1 MISLGINTMVWTG
14 NFSVR
19 NLALLDTIR
28 AAGFDV
34 AELAVF
40 DFPAL
45 DCKAVRSALQA
56 NALAC
61 TATSALPEDLSLLDA
76 GAEVRRRTVEWLRRA
91 VETVAQVGASVLA
104 GPFYAPVGFLP
115 GRRRTTDEWNYAV
128 EGLRQ
133 VGEAIAG
140 SGVRLA
146 IEPLNRFE
154 TYFLN
159 TAADALRLCREVDHP
174 AVGILFD
181 TFHANVEEKDI
192 PVALQLLGAALY
204 HVHLSENDR
213 GIPGTGHVP
222 FAQVFDALKQMNY
235 AGAAVVESFATT
247 IPEIAR
253 AAAIWRDLYPSSD
266 SFAADSAAFLRGL
279 RDASPA
285 A

>member
-1 MISLGINTMVWTG
+1 MIPLGINTMVWTG
-14 NFSVR
+14 SFSAS
-19 NLALLDTIR
+19 NLTLLDTIR
-28 AAGFDV
+28 AAGFEV
-34 AELAVF
+34 AELGIF

-45 DCKAVRSALQA
+45 DCRAVRSALEQ
-56 NALAC
+56 NGLAC
-61 TATSALPEDLSLLDA
+61 TATSALPEDLSLLDSDPA
-76 GAEVRRRTVEWLRRA
+76 VCRRTVEWLRRA

-115 GRRRTTDEWNYAV
+115 GRRRTDGEWNLAV

-140 SGVRLA
+140 TGVRLA

-159 TAADALRLCREVDHP
+159 TAADAQRLYREIGHP
-174 AVGILFD
+174 SIGVLFD

-192 PVALQLLGAALY
+192 PAALQSLGPALY

-213 GIPGTGHVP
+213 GVPGTGHVP
-222 FAQVFDALKQMNY
+222 FRAVFDSLQSMHY

-266 SFAADSAAFLRGL
+266 RLAIDSMAFLRKF
-279 RDASPA
+279 RTSSASA
-285 A
+285 

>member
-14 NFSVR
+14 SFSASNFG
-19 NLALLDTIR
+19 LLDMIR
-28 AAGFDV
+28 AAGFEV
-34 AELAVF
+34 AELGVF
-40 DFPAL
+40 DFAAL
-45 DCKAVRSALQA
+45 DCRAVRSALEQ
-56 NALAC
+56 NGLAC
-61 TATSALPEDLSLLDA
+61 TSTSALPEDLSLLDPDPK
-76 GAEVRRRTVEWLRRA
+76 VRRNTVEWLRRA

-104 GPFYAPVGFLP
+104 GPFYAPVGYLP
-115 GRRRTTDEWNYAV
+115 GRRRTAAEWGYAV
-128 EGLRQ
+128 DGLRQ
-133 VGEAIAG
+133 TGEAIAG
-140 SGVRLA
+140 TGVRLA

-159 TAADALRLCREVDHP
+159 TAADALRLQREIGHP
-174 AVGILFD
+174 SVGVLFD

-192 PVALQLLGAALY
+192 PAALQSLGPALY

-222 FAQVFDALKQMNY
+222 FREVFDALSRMDY

-266 SFAADSAAFLRGL
+266 GFAADSMAFLRGL
-279 RDASPA
+279 RISSPSA
-285 A
+285 

>member
-1 MISLGINTMVWTG
+1 MIPLGINTMVWTG
-14 NFSVR
+14 SFSAR
-19 NLALLDTIR
+19 HAGLLETIR
-28 AAGFDV
+28 KAGFEV
-34 AELAVF
+34 AEFGVF

-45 DCKAVRSALQA
+45 DCRTVRAALQA
-56 NALAC
+56 NGLAC
-61 TATSALPEDLSLLDA
+61 TATSALPEDMSLLDA
-76 GAEVRRRTVEWLRRA
+76 NPQVRRRTVEWLCRA
-91 VETVAQVGASVLA
+91 VDTLAAAGASVLA
-104 GPFYAPVGFLP
+104 GPFYSPVGFLP
-115 GRRRTTDEWNYAV
+115 GRRRTSEEWNYAV

-159 TAADALRLCREVDHP
+159 TAADAIQLYREVGHP
-174 AVGILFD
+174 SVGILFD
-181 TFHANVEEKDI
+181 TFHANIEEKDI
-192 PVALQLLGAALY
+192 PAALQSLGPALY

-222 FAQVFDALKQMNY
+222 FPRVFDVLRQSNY

-247 IPEIAR
+247 IAEIAR

-266 SFAADSAAFLRGL
+266 SFASDSAAFLRGL
-279 RDASPA
+279 RNITPA
-285 A
+285 Q

>member
-1 MISLGINTMVWTG
+1 MIPLGINTMVWTG
-14 NFSVR
+14 SFSAK

-28 AAGFDV
+28 SAGFEV
-34 AELAVF
+34 VELGIF

-45 DCKAVRSALQA
+45 DCGAVRSALRA
-56 NALAC
+56 NGLAC
-61 TATSALPEDLSLLDA
+61 TATSALPDDMSLLDA
-76 GAEVRRRTVEWLRRA
+76 NPEARRRTVEWVRRA
-91 VETVAQVGASVLA
+91 VDTLAAVGASILA

-115 GRRRTTDEWNYAV
+115 GRRRTADEWNYTV

-133 VGEAIAG
+133 VGESIAG

-159 TAADALRLCREVDHP
+159 TASDALRLCREVDHP
-174 AVGILFD
+174 SVGILFD
-181 TFHANVEEKDI
+181 TFHANVEEKDL
-192 PVALQLLGAALY
+192 PSALQSLRQALY

-222 FAQVFDALKQMNY
+222 FRQVFDALRRMDY

-279 RDASPA
+279 RAASA
-285 A
+285 VS

>member
-1 MISLGINTMVWTG
+1 MIPLGINTMVWTG
-14 NFSVR
+14 SFSTG
-19 NLALLDTIR
+19 NLVLLETIR
-28 AAGFDV
+28 KAGFEV
-34 AELAVF
+34 AELGIF

-45 DCKAVRSALQA
+45 GCGAVRSALQA
-56 NALAC
+56 NGLAC
-61 TATSALPEDLSLLDA
+61 TATSALPEDMSLLDSNP
-76 GAEVRRRTVEWLRRA
+76 ETRRRTVEWLCRA
-91 VETVAQVGASVLA
+91 VDTLAAVGASVLA
-104 GPFYAPVGFLP
+104 GPFYAPVGFLS
-115 GRRRTTDEWNYAV
+115 GRRRTKDEWNYAV

-159 TAADALRLCREVDHP
+159 TAVDALRLYREVDQP
-174 AVGILFD
+174 LVGILFD

-192 PVALQLLGAALY
+192 PAALQSLGPALC

-222 FAQVFDALKQMNY
+222 FSRVFETLTQMNY

-253 AAAIWRDLYPSSD
+253 AAAIWRDLYSSSD
-266 SFAADSAAFLRGL
+266 DFAADSAAFLRGL
-279 RDASPA
+279 RASAPR
-285 A
+285 

>member
-1 MISLGINTMVWTG
+1 MIPLGINTMVWTG
-14 NFSVR
+14 SFSAR
-19 NLALLDTIR
+19 NCGLLDTIR
-28 AAGFDV
+28 RAGFEV
-34 AELAVF
+34 AELGVF

-45 DCKAVRSALQA
+45 DCGAVRSALQA
-56 NALAC
+56 NGLAC
-61 TATSALPEDLSLLDA
+61 TATSALPEDMSLLD
-76 GAEVRRRTVEWLRRA
+76 GNPEVRRRTIEWLRRA
-91 VETVAQVGASVLA
+91 VDTLTAVGATVLA

-115 GRRRTTDEWNYAV
+115 GRRRTDEEWAYAV
-128 EGLRQ
+128 EALRQ

-159 TAADALRLCREVDHP
+159 TASDALRLYRDVDHP
-174 AVGILFD
+174 SVGILFD

-192 PVALQLLGAALY
+192 PTALQSLGPALY

-222 FAQVFDALKQMNY
+222 FAKVLGTLTQINY
-235 AGAAVVESFATT
+235 DGVAVVESFATT

-266 SFAADSAAFLRGL
+266 SFAVDSAAFLRGL
-279 RDASPA
+279 RGTSPA
-285 A
+285 

>member
-1 MISLGINTMVWTG
+1 MVWTG
-14 NFSVR
+14 SFSAR

-28 AAGFDV
+28 TAGFEV
-34 AELAVF
+34 AELGIF

-45 DCKAVRSALQA
+45 DCIAVRSALHA
-56 NALAC
+56 NGLKC
-61 TATSALPEDLSLLDA
+61 TATSALPEDMSLLDA
-76 GAEVRRRTVEWLRRA
+76 NPEVRRRTVEWLCRA
-91 VETVAQVGASVLA
+91 VDTLAALGASVLA

-128 EGLRQ
+128 DGLRR
-133 VGEAIAG
+133 VGEAIEG

-159 TAADALRLCREVDHP
+159 TAADALRLYREVGHP
-174 AVGILFD
+174 SVGILFD
-181 TFHANVEEKDI
+181 TFHANVEEKDV
-192 PVALQLLGAALY
+192 PAALQSLGSAVC

-222 FAQVFDALKQMNY
+222 FARIFEILTQMHY

-266 SFAADSAAFLRGL
+266 DFAVDSAAFLRGL
-279 RDASPA
+279 RASTLR
-285 A
+285 

>member
-14 NFSVR
+14 SFSAS

-28 AAGFDV
+28 GAGFEI
-34 AELAVF
+34 AELGIF

-45 DCKAVRSALQA
+45 DCRAVRTALEQ
-56 NALAC
+56 NGLAC
-61 TATSALPEDLSLLDA
+61 TATSALPEDMSLLDA
-76 GAEVRRRTVEWLRRA
+76 DPAVRHRTVEWLRRA
-91 VETVAQVGASVLA
+91 AETVAQVGASVLA
-104 GPFYAPVGFLP
+104 GPFYAPVGYLT
-115 GRRRTTDEWNYAV
+115 GRRRTADEWSRAV
-128 EGLRQ
+128 DGLGQ
-133 VGEAIAG
+133 TGELIAG
-140 SGVRLA
+140 TGVRLA

-159 TAADALRLCREVDHP
+159 TAADALRLYQEIGHP
-174 AVGILFD
+174 SVGVLFD

-192 PVALQLLGAALY
+192 PAALQSLGSALY

-213 GIPGTGHVP
+213 GVPGTGHVP
-222 FAQVFDALKQMNY
+222 FREVFDTLGRMDY

-266 SFAADSAAFLRGL
+266 RFAIDSMAFLRGL
-279 RDASPA
+279 RATIPA
-285 A
+285 V

>member
-1 MISLGINTMVWTG
+1 MIPLGINTMVWTG
-14 NFSVR
+14 SFSAR
-19 NLALLDTIR
+19 NLSLLETIR
-28 AAGFDV
+28 AAGFEV
-34 AELAVF
+34 AELGIF

-45 DCKAVRSALQA
+45 DCQAVRTALQA
-56 NALAC
+56 NGLAC
-61 TATSALPEDLSLLDA
+61 TATSALPEDLSLLAAD
-76 GAEVRRRTVEWLRRA
+76 AEVRRRTVEWLRQA
-91 VETVAQVGASVLA
+91 VDTLAAVGASVLA

-115 GRRRTTDEWNYAV
+115 GRRRTTDEWNHAV

-133 VGEAIAG
+133 LGEAIAG

-159 TAADALRLCREVDHP
+159 TAADALRLYREVDHHS
-174 AVGILFD
+174 VGILFD

-192 PVALQLLGAALY
+192 PAALQSLGPALY

-222 FAQVFDALKQMNY
+222 FARVFETLTRMNY

-266 SFAADSAAFLRGL
+266 SFAADSAAFLHGL
-279 RDASPA
+279 RNSLTAG
-285 A
+285 

>member
-45 DCKAVRSALQA
+45 DCGAVRSALEA
-56 NALAC
+56 NGLAC
-61 TATSALPEDLSLLDA
+61 TATSALPENMSLLDA

-159 TAADALRLCREVDHP
+159 TAADALRLYREVDHP
-174 AVGILFD
+174 SVGVLFD

-192 PVALQLLGAALY
+192 PAALQSLGAALY

-213 GIPGTGHVP
+213 GVPGTGHVP
-222 FAQVFDALKQMNY
+222 FPQVFDALKQMNY

-266 SFAADSAAFLRGL
+266 SFAADSAAFLLGL
-279 RDASPA
+279 RGVSPA